1 MKQET
6 VSPRQLDAIREVVNI
21 GAGHAATSLSA
32 LTNLRVMI
40 SIPRIQWTAEV
51 EAQEQ
56 ALPGGE
62 PLVMVSVPIVGSSDN
77 ELERASLVLAQETAI
92 RMVALMLRREPNVAA
107 GMGPM
112 ERSTLNEL
120 GNIVCASYVGVLGN
134 FLNKSIMIG
143 TPELMEGTRGEI
155 ARSAPSGLLIET
167 DFRFLDTT
175 FEGVFVLSHA
185 ELSFAALLE
194 ALGLKEEG

>member
-1 MKQET
+1 MKEET
-6 VSPRQLDAIREVVNI
+6 VSARQLDAIREVVNI

-40 SIPRIQWTAEV
+40 SIPRIQWTTEV
-51 EAQEQ
+51 DAQEK

-62 PLVMVSVPIVGSSDN
+62 PLVMISVPIVGSSDN
-77 ELERASLVLAQETAI
+77 ERERASLVLAEETAI
-92 RMVALMLRREPNVAA
+92 RMVALMLRRDPNVAA

-134 FLNKSIMIG
+134 FLNKGIMIG
-143 TPELMEGTRGEI
+143 TPELIEGTRSEI

-185 ELSFAALLE
+185 ELSFAALLD
-194 ALGLKEEG
+194 ALGLKEEQ